1 MKPKRSRQ
9 SIQREIRTWFAGA
22 LCGHGTLLSRSAR
35 QRWLRTVKGAGG
47 ALALALLAA
56 GCATRQ
62 TVLVDT
68 SRDMVL
74 ITQPV
79 KAHVAVW
86 QGGQWVEN
94 GTMTLPAGWVAGP
107 ERKP

>member
-1 MKPKRSRQ
+1 MKRNA
-9 SIQREIRTWFAGA
+9 I
-22 LCGHGTLLSRSAR
+22 TLLCLS
-35 QRWLRTVKGAGG
+35 
-47 ALALALLAA
+47 LLA

-62 TVLVDT
+62 TILVDT
-68 SRDMVL
+68 TRDMIL

-86 QGGQWVEN
+86 QGGRWVEN
-94 GTMTLPAGWVAGP
+94 GTMTVPAGWVAGP